1 MAKACAGAGIA
12 MLMGGLGACST
23 QPAKADPS
31 AGSAPSLSPADPVI
45 ASAVIRPDQVGP
57 GWSYL
62 SAGKANAT
70 RVPDCIAGALMSGQ
84 VSLRQGSVVLVE
96 GVAVFDSTQHAS
108 AYLRA
113 QARGVLCPGDA
124 PRGAP
129 ATRVVIQAV
138 SAEAYA
144 GRRASSIP
152 GRPAS
157 SFVMLCRGRT
167 VVDVVSSI
175 PLAVLEQ
182 VASTAAH
189 QLPAQV
195 S

>member
-1 MAKACAGAGIA
+1 MAKVCASAGIA
-12 MLMGGLGACST
+12 VLIGGLAACST
-23 QPAKADPS
+23 QPAKAGPS
-31 AGSAPSLSPADPVI
+31 ASSVPSLSPADPAI
-45 ASAVIRPDQVGP
+45 ASAVMSPGQVGP

-62 SAGKANAT
+62 SAAKSNAT
-70 RVPDCIAGALMSGQ
+70 HVPDCIAGAVMSGQ
-84 VSLRQGSVVLVE
+84 VSLRKGSVVLVE
-96 GVAVFDSTQHAS
+96 GLAVFDSAQHAS

-113 QARGVLCPGDA
+113 QARGVLCPGDV
-124 PRGAP
+124 PNGAP
-129 ATRVVIQAV
+129 ATRVVIPSV

-144 GRRASSIP
+144 GTRASSIP
-152 GRPAS
+152 GRPAA

-182 VASTAAH
+182 VARTAARK
-189 QLPAQV
+189 LPAQD